1 MSLYDGNDQLLN
13 SSRTQA
19 QLRTMHIRIIR
30 MPVRATLSE
39 QTEILAARAIRAV
52 QATPLIILRGATDTQ
67 ALADDT
73 RVVNDMN
80 LVFGNGTVY
89 YEYGNEED
97 LLGVNAAAFVASW
110 NTVIPQL
117 RREAHNGRFVGPVTS
132 QYDHAYLTTFLQ
144 HAKPR
149 PDAISWH
156 EYTCNDSWT
165 NALCIARIDHW
176 TNHIQDARQTMNAVI
191 HTTLPIMI
199 TEWNYA
205 ANAKDGDGK
214 INNNSFMTTWTTKA
228 LQTLAANSVFASMQ
242 YSCTDSVYA
251 LVNGDN
257 TLSAQAVTMQK
268 LYQQMIG

>member
-1 MSLYDGNDQLLN
+1 MSLYDSNDQLLN

-19 QLRTMHIRIIR
+19 QLRALHIRIIR

-39 QTEILAARAIRAV
+39 QTEIQAARAIRAV
-52 QATPLIILRGATDTQ
+52 QATPLIILRGAVDNQ
-67 ALADDT
+67 ALADDR

-80 LVFGNGTVY
+80 QVFGNSTVY

-97 LLGVNAAAFVASW
+97 LLGVNADEFVASW
-110 NTVIPQL
+110 NAVIPHL
-117 RREAHNGRFVGPVTS
+117 RRESHNGRFVGPVTA
-132 QYDHAYLTTFLQ
+132 QYDRAYLTTFLR
-144 HAKPR
+144 HANPR

-156 EYTCNDSWT
+156 EYSCNDTWT
-165 NALCIARIDHW
+165 NSLCITRIDHW
-176 TNHIQDARQTMNAVI
+176 TNHIQDARQVMNAVM

-214 INNNSFMTTWTTKA
+214 SNNNSFMTAWTTKA

-242 YSCTDSVYA
+242 YSCTNSVYA
-251 LVNGDN
+251 LVNSDN
-257 TLSAQAVTMQK
+257 TLSAQAITMQE